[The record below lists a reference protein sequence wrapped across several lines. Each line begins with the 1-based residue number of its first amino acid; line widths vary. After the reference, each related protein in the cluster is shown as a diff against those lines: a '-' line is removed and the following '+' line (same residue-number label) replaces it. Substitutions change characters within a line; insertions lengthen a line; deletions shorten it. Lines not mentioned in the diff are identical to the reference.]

1 MALETIVL
9 GPHELDKAAQ
19 LLRAGEVVAF
29 PTETVYGLGANA
41 LDPRAVAAI
50 FTAKGRPQDNPLIVH
65 CYSQEQLAGVVREIP
80 PKARDL
86 MNRFWPG
93 PLTLVLPKG
102 EQIPPI
108 VSAGLDTVAVRI
120 PDHPVA
126 LALLKK
132 TGIPVA
138 APSANVSGRPSPTRA
153 DHVLF
158 DLGGRIK
165 AIVDGGETGWGVE
178 STVLDCTTEP
188 SRILRPGG
196 ITLEKLLE
204 VTNVEVDPGVYGKA
218 QARPRSPGMKYRH
231 YAPEADV
238 YLIVGEKTP
247 EKIRELGEH
256 YRKLGKRVGIMAVT
270 EHVSFYNGFTVLDM
284 GSKET
289 LQEIS
294 SRLYHLLREVDRT
307 GIEVLLVEGVSEEHL
322 GMAIMN
328 RLRKAA
334 SNQVIQT

>member
-1 MALETIVL
+1 MELETMIL
-9 GPHELDKAAQ
+9 RPHELDKAAQ
-19 LLRAGEVVAF
+19 LLQAGKCVAF

-41 LDPRAVAAI
+41 LDPEAVKAI

-65 CYSQEQLAGVVREIP
+65 CYSQKQVREVVSEIP
-80 PKARDL
+80 PKVQTL

-102 EQIPPI
+102 DLIPPV

-126 LALLKK
+126 LALLEKAD
-132 TGIPVA
+132 IPVA

-153 DHVLF
+153 EHVLF
-158 DLGGRIK
+158 DLGGRIG
-165 AIVDGGETGWGVE
+165 AVVDGGETGWGVE
-178 STVLDCTTEP
+178 STVLDCTTTP
-188 SRILRPGG
+188 FRILRPGG
-196 ITLEKLLE
+196 ITLEKLRE
-204 VTNVEVDPGVYGKA
+204 VTDVEVDPGVYGPAHTK
-218 QARPRSPGMKYRH
+218 PRSPGMKYKH
-231 YAPEADV
+231 YAPDADV
-238 YLIVGEKTP
+238 YLIVGEGTP
-247 EKIRELGEH
+247 AKIRELGEH
-256 YRKLGKRVGIMAVT
+256 YKRLGRRVGVMAVT
-270 EHVSFYNGFTVLDM
+270 EHISLYSDFTVLDM
-284 GSKET
+284 GSKLA

-334 SNQVIQT
+334 SNQVVQT